1 MKLVKYTAILFF
13 TIILSGCSP
22 ADIGYKIAETV
33 VEKRLGANSVSELED
48 GLHIVLCGAGSPLP
62 DPQRSGP
69 CVLIIAG
76 DTLITVDAGSGST
89 TNLLDMQVPIG
100 NISAQLLTHFHSDHI
115 DSLGKLGMMRWVNTA
130 NTSPL
135 PVIGPVGTKSV
146 VQGFN
151 LAYAADAQYRHDHHT
166 DLVAPK
172 SGAGLIAKEFAAPEQ
187 GVMLTVLKKNGLTV
201 KAFSVDHKPVHPAVG
216 YHFEYKGRT
225 AVISGDT
232 TKSKNVEMFSK
243 NVDLLVHEALS
254 NELINL
260 IQAIAANKKMP
271 ILAKVMCDIPDYHTS
286 PVEAAQVAAA
296 ANARHLMYYHI
307 VPALPAPGMEA
318 LFLRGTDDAYQGPI
332 TLGKD
337 GSVITLPAN
346 SDEIL
351 EDDWL

>member
-1 MKLVKYTAILFF
+1 MKLVKYAVALFSAN
-13 TIILSGCSP
+13 IMSGCSP
-22 ADIGYKIAETV
+22 SDMGYKIAEVV
-33 VEKRLGANSVSELED
+33 VEQRLGGNSVSELED
-48 GLHIVLCGAGSPLP
+48 GLHVVLCGAGSPLP
-62 DPQRSGP
+62 DPVRSGP

-76 DTLITVDAGSGST
+76 DTLVTVDAGAGST
-89 TNLLDMQVPIG
+89 TNLLEMQVPLG

-115 DSLGKLGMMRWVNTA
+115 DSLGKLGMMRWVNVA

-146 VQGFN
+146 VAGFN
-151 LAYAADAQYRHDHHT
+151 LAYAADAQYRHDHHS

-172 SGAGLIAKEFAAPEQ
+172 SGAGLIAKEFPSPEP
-187 GVMLTVLKKNGLTV
+187 GVMVTVFNKNGLTV
-201 KAFSVDHKPVHPAVG
+201 KAFSVDHKPVYPAVG

-232 TKSKNVEMFSK
+232 TKSKNVEMAAK

-254 NELINL
+254 NVLINL
-260 IQAIAANKKMP
+260 IQVTAKSKHMP
-271 ILAKVMCDIPDYHTS
+271 ILEKVMFDIPDYHTS

-307 VPALPAPGMEA
+307 IPALPAPGMEA
-318 LFLRGTDDAYQGPI
+318 LFLKGTDDAYQGPI
-332 TLGKD
+332 TLGVD

>member
-22 ADIGYKIAETV
+22 ADIRYKIAEIV
-33 VEKRLGANSVSELED
+33 VENRLGANSVSELED

-100 NISAQLLTHFHSDHI
+100 KVSAQLLTHFHSDHI

-135 PVIGPVGTKSV
+135 PVIGPVGTKAV

-151 LAYAADAQYRHDHHT
+151 LAYAADVQYRHDHHT

-286 PVEAAQVAAA
+286 PVEAAQLAAA

-346 SDEIL
+346 SDEIF

>member
-1 MKLVKYTAILFF
+1 MKRVKFTAILFF
-13 TIILSGCSP
+13 TIIISGCSP
-22 ADIGYKIAETV
+22 ADIGYKIAEIV

-76 DTLITVDAGSGST
+76 DTLVTLDAGSGST
-89 TNLLDMQVPIG
+89 ANLLDMQVPIG

-115 DSLGKLGMMRWVNTA
+115 DSLGKLGMMRWVNAA

-135 PVIGPVGTKSV
+135 PVIGPEGTKKV
-146 VQGFN
+146 VDGFN
-151 LAYAADAQYRHDHHT
+151 LAYAADTQYRHDHHT

-172 SGAGLIAKEFAAPEQ
+172 SGAGLIATEFAAPKQ
-187 GVMLTVLKKNGLTV
+187 GVMLTVFKQNGLTV
-201 KAFSVDHKPVHPAVG
+201 KAFLVDHKPIHPAVG

-232 TKSKNVEMFSK
+232 SKSKNVEMAAK

-260 IQAIAANKKMP
+260 IQMTAANKKMP
-271 ILAKVMCDIPDYHTS
+271 ILAKVMFDIPDYHTS
-286 PVEAAQVAAA
+286 PIEAAQVAAA

-318 LFLRGTDDAYQGPI
+318 LFLKGTDDAYQGPI
-332 TLGKD
+332 TLGED
-337 GSVITLPAN
+337 GSVISLPAN
-346 SDEIL
+346 SDKIL
-351 EDDWL
+351 EDNWL

>member
-100 NISAQLLTHFHSDHI
+100 KVSAQLLTHFHSDHI

-260 IQAIAANKKMP
+260 IQATAENKQMP
-271 ILAKVMCDIPDYHTS
+271 IIAKVMFDIPDYHTS

>member
-22 ADIGYKIAETV
+22 ADIRYKISEIV
-33 VEKRLGANSVSELED
+33 VENRLGANSVSELED

-100 NISAQLLTHFHSDHI
+100 KVSAQLLTHFHSDHI

-135 PVIGPVGTKSV
+135 PVIGPVGTKAV

-151 LAYAADAQYRHDHHT
+151 LAYAADVQYRHDHHT

-286 PVEAAQVAAA
+286 PVEAAQLAAA

-346 SDEIL
+346 SDEIF

>member
-1 MKLVKYTAILFF
+1 MKLVKPAIALFF
-13 TIILSGCSP
+13 VIIINACSP
-22 ADIGYKIAETV
+22 SDIGYKIAEV
-33 VEKRLGANSVSELED
+33 AVEQRLGTNPISTLED
-48 GLHIVLCGAGSPLP
+48 GLHVVLCGAGSPLP
-62 DPQRSGP
+62 DPIRSGP

-76 DTLITVDAGSGST
+76 NTLVTIDAGSGST
-89 TNLLDMQVPIG
+89 TNLLDMQIPVG

-115 DSLGKLGMMRWVNTA
+115 DSLGKLGMMRWVNAA

-135 PVIGPVGTKSV
+135 PVIGPEGTKKV
-146 VQGFN
+146 VDGFN
-151 LAYAADAQYRHDHHT
+151 LAYAADTQYRHDHHT

-172 SGAGLIAKEFAAPEQ
+172 SGAGLIATEFAAPKQ
-187 GVMLTVLKKNGLTV
+187 GVMLTVFKQNGLTV
-201 KAFSVDHKPVHPAVG
+201 KAFLVDHKPIHPAVG

-232 TKSKNVEMFSK
+232 SKSKNVEMAAK

-260 IQAIAANKKMP
+260 IQVTAANKKMP
-271 ILAKVMCDIPDYHTS
+271 ILAKVMFDIPDYHTS
-286 PVEAAQVAAA
+286 PIEAAQVAAA

-318 LFLRGTDDAYQGPI
+318 LFLRGIDDAYKGPI

>member
-232 TKSKNVEMFSK
+232 TKSKNVEMVSK

-260 IQAIAANKKMP
+260 IQATAENKQMP
-271 ILAKVMCDIPDYHTS
+271 IIAKVMFDIPDYHTS